1 MRVSEQSAFVL
12 HRYPHGETSLIL
24 EAFTREHG
32 RVALMAKGAR
42 RPRSPFAPVVQPFR
56 RLAVG
61 FSGRGEVMTLTA
73 ADADGPAPDL
83 RGEPLFA
90 AFYLNE
96 LLLRMLHRHDPHE
109 RLFEA
114 YANALSRLQARTVDE
129 AALRVFEKRLLDD
142 LGYGLV
148 LHAAESEALYC
159 YDFERGP
166 VAAQAGVE
174 NDAAPAVHG
183 GTLLALA
190 QEEFCDARALHEA
203 KRLLRVAL
211 SRHLGPK
218 PLQSRALYRHLQEAA
233 AP

>member
-1 MRVSEQSAFVL
+1 MRVLDQSAFVL

-56 RLAVG
+56 RLMVG

-73 ADADGPAPDL
+73 ADAEGPAPDL

-114 YANALSRLQARTVDE
+114 YASALSRLQARTVDE

-148 LHAAESEALYC
+148 LHAAEPEALYC
-159 YDFERGP
+159 YDFEHGP

-203 KRLLRVAL
+203 KRLLRMAL
-211 SRHLGPK
+211 SRYLGPK

>member
-1 MRVSEQSAFVL
+1 MRVSDQSAYVL

-24 EAFTREHG
+24 EAFTREYG

-42 RPRSPFAPVVQPFR
+42 RPRSPLASVAQPFR

-61 FSGRGEVMTLTA
+61 FSGRGDVMTLTA

-114 YANALSRLQARTVDE
+114 YAAALARLQTRAVDE
-129 AALRVFEKRLLDD
+129 AALRIFEKRLLDD

-148 LHAAESEALYC
+148 LNAVEADALYY

-166 VAAQAGVE
+166 VLAEARGE
-174 NDAAPAVHG
+174 NDDAPAVHG
-183 GTLLALA
+183 ATLQALA
-190 QEEFCDARALHEA
+190 QEQFQEQRALQEA
-203 KRLLRVAL
+203 KRLLRLAL
-211 SRHLGPK
+211 SRYLGPK
-218 PLQSRALYRHLQEAA
+218 PLQSRALYRQLHEAA
-233 AP
+233 TP